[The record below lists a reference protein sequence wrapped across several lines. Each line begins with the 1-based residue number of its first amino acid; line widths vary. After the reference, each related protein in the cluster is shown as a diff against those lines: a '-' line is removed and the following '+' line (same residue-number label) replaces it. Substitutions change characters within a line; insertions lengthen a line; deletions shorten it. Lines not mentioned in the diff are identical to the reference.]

1 MKRTVLI
8 TGGAGFI
15 GSNFTNFWHCNYPND
30 KILIL
35 DKLTYAGD
43 LDSIHGA
50 LQSPNVEFLHGDV
63 VDAAIVEHCVSQ
75 SNLVFHFA
83 AETHVTRSLFDCR
96 EFVLTDVLGTQNLL
110 AAVVRNRSRIQKF
123 VHISSSEVYGTA
135 EEPLM
140 DESHPLNPLS
150 PYAAAKC
157 GADRLVYSFIESYK
171 IPAII
176 VRPFNNYGPQQH
188 LEKLIPRF
196 ITGALTGEQ
205 LTIHGDGTSERDF
218 IFVKDTCRIIKTLIE
233 KNIDLKSTG
242 YVINLGTG
250 NSISVSDIANKVLAK
265 MPDVT
270 SPLKN
275 IEDRPAQVLRHTADQ
290 KRLSEIYDLKT
301 LVSFDQGLDLTIE
314 WYKNNEK
321 WWRKR
326 WDAREIEITIEDGK
340 KVLH

>member
-15 GSNFTNFWHCNYPND
+15 GSNFTNYWHFNYPED
-30 KILIL
+30 RIIVL

-43 LDSIHGA
+43 LDSIHQT

-63 VDAAIVEHCVSQ
+63 VDAAVVEHCVSQ

-96 EFVLTDVLGTQNLL
+96 DFVLTDVLGTQNLL
-110 AAVVRNRSRIQKF
+110 SAVVRNRTRIEKF

-135 EEPLM
+135 EESLM
-140 DESHPLNPLS
+140 DENHPLNPLS

-171 IPAII
+171 IPGII
-176 VRPFNNYGPQQH
+176 VRPFNNFGPQQH

-196 ITGALTGEQ
+196 ITGALTNEQ

-218 IFVKDTCRIIKTLIE
+218 IFVEDTCRIIETLV
-233 KNIDLKSTG
+233 KNNVNLTSTG
-242 YVINLGTG
+242 HVINLGTG
-250 NSISVSDIANKVLAK
+250 NSISVHNIARKVLAK
-265 MPDVT
+265 LPNAT
-270 SPLKN
+270 SSLKN
-275 IEDRPAQVLRHTADQ
+275 IEDRPAQVLRHTAGQ
-290 KRLSEIYDLKT
+290 QRLGEIYDLKS
-301 LVSFDQGLDLTIE
+301 LVNFDQGLELTID

-326 WDAREIEITIEDGK
+326 WDSREIEITIENGK
-340 KVLH
+340 KILH

>member
-15 GSNFTNFWHCNYPND
+15 GSNFTNFWHQKYPDD
-30 KILIL
+30 KIIVL

-43 LDSIHGA
+43 LDSIHAA
-50 LQSPNVEFLHGDV
+50 LKSPNVEFLHGDV

-75 SNLVFHFA
+75 SNLIFHFA

-96 EFVLTDVLGTQNLL
+96 DFVLTDVLGTQNIL
-110 AAVVRNRSRIQKF
+110 AAIVRNRSKIHKF

-135 EEPLM
+135 ESPTM
-140 DESHPLNPLS
+140 DEFHPLNPLS

-157 GADRLVYSFIESYK
+157 GADRLVYSFIESYN
-171 IPAII
+171 IPGII

-196 ITGALTGEQ
+196 VTGALTNEQ
-205 LTIHGDGTSERDF
+205 LTIHGEGNSERDF
-218 IFVKDTCRIIKTLIE
+218 IFVDDTCGIIHTLVE
-233 KNIDLKSTG
+233 DNINLASTG
-242 YVINLGTG
+242 HVINLGTG
-250 NSISVSDIANKVLAK
+250 NSISVNEIASLVLNKLPETA
-265 MPDVT
+265 P
-270 SPLKN
+270 SHKN

-290 KRLSEIYDLKT
+290 KRLGEIYDLGK
-301 LVSFDQGLDLTIE
+301 LVNFDEGLDLTIN
-314 WYKNNEK
+314 WYQNNEN

-326 WDAREIEITIEDGK
+326 WGAREIEITIEGGK
-340 KVLH
+340 KILH

>member
-15 GSNFTNFWHCNYPND
+15 GSNFTNYWHLNYPD
-30 KILIL
+30 DRIIVL

-43 LDSIHGA
+43 LDSIHEA
-50 LQSPNVEFLHGDV
+50 LKSPNVEFLHGDV
-63 VDAAIVEHCVSQ
+63 VDASIVEHCVSQ
-75 SNLVFHFA
+75 SNLIFHFA

-96 EFVLTDVLGTQNLL
+96 DFVLTDVLGTQNLL

-135 EEPLM
+135 EESLM
-140 DESHPLNPLS
+140 DENHPLNPLS

-171 IPAII
+171 IPGII
-176 VRPFNNYGPQQH
+176 VRPFNNFGPQQH

-196 ITGALTGEQ
+196 VTGALTNEK
-205 LTIHGDGTSERDF
+205 LTIHGDGSSERDF
-218 IFVKDTCRIIKTLIE
+218 IFVEDTCRIIETLVE
-233 KNIDLKSTG
+233 NNVDLTSTG
-242 YVINLGTG
+242 HVINLGTG
-250 NSISVSDIANKVLAK
+250 SSISVYEIARKVLAK
-265 MPDVT
+265 LPHAT
-270 SPLKN
+270 SSLKN
-275 IEDRPAQVLRHTADQ
+275 VEDRPAQVLRHTAGQ
-290 KRLSEIYDLKT
+290 QRLSEIYNLDS
-301 LVSFDQGLDLTIE
+301 LVNFDQGLDLTIE

-326 WDAREIEITIEDGK
+326 WDSREIEITIEDGK

>member
-1 MKRTVLI
+1 LKRTVLI

-15 GSNFTNFWHCNYPND
+15 GSNFTNFWHSNYPED
-30 KILIL
+30 RIIVL

-43 LDSIHGA
+43 LDSIHRA

-63 VDAAIVEHCVSQ
+63 VDAAVVEHCVSQ
-75 SNLVFHFA
+75 ANLVFHFA

-96 EFVLTDVLGTQNLL
+96 DFVLTDVLGTQNLL

-140 DESHPLNPLS
+140 DENHPLNPLS

-157 GADRLVYSFIESYK
+157 GADRLVYSFIESYN

-176 VRPFNNYGPQQH
+176 VRPFNNFGPQQH

-205 LTIHGDGTSERDF
+205 LTIHGDGSSSRDF
-218 IFVKDTCRIIKTLIE
+218 IFVEDTCRIIRTIVEENVNLA
-233 KNIDLKSTG
+233 STG
-242 YVINLGTG
+242 HVINLGTG
-250 NSISVSDIANKVLAK
+250 SSISVDEIATKVLAK
-265 MPDVT
+265 LPGAT
-270 SPLKN
+270 SSVRN
-275 IEDRPAQVLRHTADQ
+275 IEDRPAQVLRHTASQ
-290 KRLSEIYDLKT
+290 QRLGEIYDLKLLT
-301 LVSFDQGLDLTIE
+301 DFSHGLDLTIE
-314 WYKNNEK
+314 WYKNNER

-326 WDAREIEITIEDGK
+326 WDSREIEITIQDGK

>member
-15 GSNFTNFWHCNYPND
+15 GSNFTNYWHLNYPD
-30 KILIL
+30 DRIIVL

-43 LDSIHGA
+43 LDSIHEA

-63 VDAAIVEHCVSQ
+63 VDASIVEHCVSK
-75 SNLVFHFA
+75 SNLIFHFA

-96 EFVLTDVLGTQNLL
+96 DFVLTDVLGTQNLL

-123 VHISSSEVYGTA
+123 VHVSSSEVYGTA
-135 EEPLM
+135 EESLM
-140 DESHPLNPLS
+140 DENHPLNPLS

-171 IPAII
+171 IPGII
-176 VRPFNNYGPQQH
+176 VRPFNNFGPQQH

-196 ITGALTGEQ
+196 VTGALTNEH
-205 LTIHGDGTSERDF
+205 LIIHGDGSSERDF
-218 IFVKDTCRIIKTLIE
+218 IFVEDTCRIIETLVE
-233 KNIDLKSTG
+233 NNVNLTSTG
-242 YVINLGTG
+242 HVINLGTG
-250 NSISVSDIANKVLAK
+250 NSISVYDIARKVLAK
-265 MPDVT
+265 LPNAT
-270 SPLKN
+270 SSLKN

-290 KRLSEIYDLKT
+290 QRLSEIYNLDS
-301 LVSFDQGLDLTIE
+301 LVNFDQGLDLTIE

-326 WDAREIEITIEDGK
+326 WDSREIEITIADGK